1 MNLIVFLLVA
11 GVTIGVARAMMP
23 ILILAAISSLFW
35 AVITRPLELLGF
47 VTLLLMAEAL
57 SLRPLTTILCVA
69 GLVAL
74 VVIWKPAN
82 HPSGR
87 SDLSGSDST

>member
-23 ILILAAISSLFW
+23 ILILTAISSLLW

-57 SLRPLTTILCVA
+57 SLQPVATILSVA
-69 GLVAL
+69 F
-74 VVIWKPAN
+74 VVSLIVVRRPIVR
-82 HPSGR
+82 SGKKELDR
-87 SDLSGSDST
+87 